1 MNEAQRKKRR
11 VSSETALLV
20 IDAQVNMFAPGSTV
34 HHGETILKTLNSLIA
49 RARSAGVL
57 VVYVQNNGGKG
68 DPDQLGTSG
77 WQIHPALATQA
88 GDLVLQKSTADAFH
102 LTPLQK
108 ELTRRGIR
116 RLVLAGM
123 QTESSIDATCRRA
136 SSLGYEVLLIG
147 DGHSTYDADGL
158 PAVDV
163 IASHNAS
170 LSEFAK
176 VGGSDEL
183 DFGS

>member
-1 MNEAQRKKRR
+1 MNEAYGRKRKM
-11 VSSETALLV
+11 SNETALLV
-20 IDAQVNMFAPGSTV
+20 IDAQVNMFASGSTV
-34 HHGETILKTLNSLIA
+34 YAGETILKTLGSLIA
-49 RARSAGVL
+49 RARSASVL

-77 WQIHPALATQA
+77 WQIHPSLAPQA

-123 QTESSIDATCRRA
+123 QTERCVDATCRRA

-147 DGHSTYDADGL
+147 DGHTTYDVDGL

-163 IASHNAS
+163 IARHNAS

-176 VGGSDEL
+176 VVGSDEI